1 MALRAL
7 MVKRKIDKLTEALAA
22 LEAKAEELKT
32 RESELETAIAEADT
46 EEEQAAVGEEVA
58 AHEAATEENNAAIE
72 ETRAAIE
79 AAKAE
84 LTEIEKN
91 TPAPAA
97 PVPAD
102 TNERK
107 VNTMPIMTRRFTDYT
122 EQERGAFVARE
133 EVKSFLDQVRSAMKT
148 RAITGGELTIPTVM
162 LPLIHAEAEKSSKL
176 LRHVRVVNVSGKARQ
191 TIIGDVPE
199 GVWTE
204 MCGKINEGGITFT
217 DVEVDGYKIGVFVP
231 VCNALLED
239 NDVNLAS
246 ELISATGQ
254 GIGYGLDKAI
264 VFGTGTKMPTGMA
277 NGITVK
283 TNLGNATGA
292 NLFKAI
298 LTAAASAK
306 HERGELVW
314 IMNKATKLKLVA
326 EAMSFN
332 AAGAIVT
339 GVNNTMPVVGG
350 EIVEEDF
357 VKDNEIIVGYG
368 QRYLLARRAGTT
380 IGTSEHVRFIE
391 DQTVFKAKARYDG
404 KPVFADAFISL
415 GIGAA
420 PTAQL
425 DAGHPFPADTA
436 NAANAAS
443 GGNGSH

>member
-7 MVKRKIDKLTEALAA
+7 MTKRKIDKLTETLAA

-46 EEEQAAVGEEVA
+46 EEEQAAVGEEVT

-72 ETRAAIE
+72 EARAAIE

-84 LTEIEKN
+84 LAEIEKN

-97 PVPAD
+97 PVPEN
-102 TNERK
+102 TRK
-107 VNTMPIMTRRFTDYT
+107 EVNTMPIMTRRFNEYT

-176 LRHVRVVNVSGKARQ
+176 LRHVRVVNVSGNARQ
-191 TIIGDVPE
+191 TIMGDVPE

-217 DVEVDGYKIGVFVP
+217 DVEVDGYKIGVFIP

-246 ELISATGQ
+246 ELISAMGQ

-277 NGITVK
+277 AGITVK
-283 TNLGNATGA
+283 TNLGNVTGA

-298 LTAAASAK
+298 LTAAAAAK
-306 HERGELVW
+306 HERGGLVW
-314 IMNKATKLKLVA
+314 IMNKATRLKLVA
-326 EAMSFN
+326 EAISFN

-380 IGTSEHVRFIE
+380 VKTSEHARFIE
-391 DQTVFKAKARYDG
+391 DQTVFKATARYDG
-404 KPVFADAFISL
+404 KPVFADAFIAL

-425 DAGHPFPADTA
+425 DTNHPFPADTA
-436 NAANAAS
+436 NAVAVND
-443 GGNGSH
+443 GD

>member
-1 MALRAL
+1 MA
-7 MVKRKIDKLTEALAA
+7 KRKIDKLTEALAA

-46 EEEQAAVGEEVA
+46 EEEQTAVSEEVT
-58 AHEAATEENNAAIE
+58 AHETATTENNAAIE
-72 ETRAAIE
+72 EARAAIE

-84 LTEIEKN
+84 LAEIEKN

-102 TNERK
+102 TTRE
-107 VNTMPIMTRRFTDYT
+107 VNTMPIMTRRFIDYN

-133 EVKSFLDQVRSAMKT
+133 EVKSFLDQVRTAMKT
-148 RAITGGELTIPTVM
+148 RAITGGELTIPTIM

-176 LRHVRVVNVSGKARQ
+176 LRHVRVVNVSGNARQ
-191 TIIGDVPE
+191 TIMGDVPE

-246 ELISATGQ
+246 ELISAMGQ

-283 TNLGNATGA
+283 TNLGSVTGA
-292 NLFKAI
+292 KLFAAI

-306 HERGELVW
+306 HERGDLVW
-314 IMNKATKLKLVA
+314 IMNKATRLKLVA

-380 IGTSEHVRFIE
+380 VKTSEHARFIE
-391 DQTVFKAKARYDG
+391 DQTVFKATARYDG
-404 KPVFADAFISL
+404 KPVFADAFIAL
-415 GIGAA
+415 GLGAA

-425 DAGHPFPADTA
+425 DANHPFPADTA
-436 NAANAAS
+436 NAAAVND
-443 GGNGSH
+443 GD

>member
-1 MALRAL
+1 
-7 MVKRKIDKLTEALAA
+7 
-22 LEAKAEELKT
+22 
-32 RESELETAIAEADT
+32 
-46 EEEQAAVGEEVA
+46 
-58 AHEAATEENNAAIE
+58 
-72 ETRAAIE
+72 
-79 AAKAE
+79 
-84 LTEIEKN
+84 
-91 TPAPAA
+91 
-97 PVPAD
+97 
-102 TNERK
+102 
-107 VNTMPIMTRRFTDYT
+107 
-122 EQERGAFVARE
+122 
-133 EVKSFLDQVRSAMKT
+133 MKT

-176 LRHVRVVNVSGKARQ
+176 LRHVRVVNVSGNARQ
-191 TIIGDVPE
+191 TIMGDVPE

-217 DVEVDGYKIGVFVP
+217 DVEVDGYKIGVFIP

-246 ELISATGQ
+246 ELISAMGQ

-277 NGITVK
+277 TGITVK
-283 TNLGNATGA
+283 TNLGTVTGA
-292 NLFKAI
+292 KLFAAI

-306 HERGELVW
+306 HERGDLVW
-314 IMNKATKLKLVA
+314 IMNKATRLKLVA

-380 IGTSEHVRFIE
+380 VKTSEHARFIE
-391 DQTVFKAKARYDG
+391 DQTVFKATARYDG
-404 KPVFADAFISL
+404 KPVFADAFIAL

-425 DAGHPFPADTA
+425 DTNHPFPADTA
-436 NAANAAS
+436 NAVAVND
-443 GGNGSH
+443 GD

>member
-7 MVKRKIDKLTEALAA
+7 MTKRKIDKLTETLAA

-46 EEEQAAVGEEVA
+46 EEEQAAVSEEVA
-58 AHEAATEENNAAIE
+58 AHETATTENNAAIE
-72 ETRAAIE
+72 EARAAIE

-84 LTEIEKN
+84 LAEIEKN

-97 PVPAD
+97 PAPEN
-102 TNERK
+102 TRK
-107 VNTMPIMTRRFTDYT
+107 EVNTMPIMIRRFIDYN

-162 LPLIHAEAEKSSKL
+162 LPLIHAETEKSSKL
-176 LRHVRVVNVSGKARQ
+176 LSHVRVANVSGKARQ
-191 TIIGDVPE
+191 TIMGDVPE

-217 DVEVDGYKIGVFVP
+217 NVEVDGFKIGVFIP

-246 ELISATGQ
+246 ELISAMGQ

-264 VFGTGTKMPTGMA
+264 VFGTGVKMPTGMA

-283 TNLGNATGA
+283 TNLGNVTGA

-298 LTAAASAK
+298 LTAAAAAK
-306 HERGELVW
+306 HERGDLVW

-357 VKDNEIIVGYG
+357 VKNNEIIVGYG

-404 KPVFADAFISL
+404 KPVFADAFIAL

-425 DAGHPFPADTA
+425 DASHPFPADTA
-436 NAANAAS
+436 NTANAAS
-443 GGNGSH
+443 ESH